1 MKRWWQ
7 VPALLTPFPFS
18 SLSHSRC
25 IGSLWVQ
32 LICSE
37 YLYRLPGPSPV
48 LWDGGGETALFFFFR
63 TFQKL
68 PFYSYFGETP
78 WGSSHI
84 EAGSAQSQAQLSTAQ
99 PHPKSRCHGSCPHI
113 CSACPPQKKKR
124 VSVEVVVM
132 CFDVRWAWKS
142 YAIPSWM
149 VDGSNR
155 PRPRNAGL
163 RWSCWRSSP
172 LPFHPRGDDT
182 QTINDHHFGWF
193 SQVRYVS
200 SPVSKRFLEL
210 LLQYLCDAEI
220 IHPPNQRLNR
230 SLNFTTMLQIHPSL
244 S

>member
-7 VPALLTPFPFS
+7 VPALLTPFLFS

-48 LWDGGGETALFFFFR
+48 LWDGGGWNSPVFFP

-113 CSACPPQKKKR
+113 CSACPPQKK
-124 VSVEVVVM
+124 SVLVLK
-132 CFDVRWAWKS
+132 W
-142 YAIPSWM
+142 
-149 VDGSNR
+149 
-155 PRPRNAGL
+155 
-163 RWSCWRSSP
+163 WSCVLMCVGHGSP
-172 LPFHPRGDDT
+172 TPSPAGWWMAQTGLAQET
-182 QTINDHHFGWF
+182 QDFVEAADV
-193 SQVRYVS
+193 QVLSRFIQGGMTL
-200 SPVSKRFLEL
+200 KR
-210 LLQYLCDAEI
+210 
-220 IHPPNQRLNR
+220 
-230 SLNFTTMLQIHPSL
+230 
-244 S
+244 

>member
-7 VPALLTPFPFS
+7 VPGAAHAFSFFPPSAIRVALDHF
-18 SLSHSRC
+18 
-25 IGSLWVQ
+25 G
-32 LICSE
+32 CSWCARSIFIAF
-37 YLYRLPGPSPV
+37 LQKPG
-48 LWDGGGETALFFFFR
+48 LWDGGVKQPCFFFR

-68 PFYSYFGETP
+68 PFYRYFGETP
-78 WGSSHI
+78 WGSSHV
-84 EAGSAQSQAQLSTAQ
+84 EAGSAQFQAQLSTAQ

-113 CSACPPQKKKR
+113 CSACPPQGKR
-124 VSVEVVVM
+124 VSVE
-132 CFDVRWAWKS
+132 
-142 YAIPSWM
+142 PQL
-149 VDGSNR
+149 DGSETKGWM
-155 PRPRNAGL
+155 AQTGL
-163 RWSCWRSSP
+163 AQETQDFVEAADVQVLYRCIQEKMTLERRWSP
-172 LPFHPRGDDT
+172 
-182 QTINDHHFGWF
+182 FGWF